1 MVDVP
6 VVDNDDT
13 IIKLRVERSIVRDFP
28 FDVFY
33 LVPFAQR
40 HIIAKMFP
48 WSLCLPPHE
57 SFMVMVRRLV
67 IYMTETLPHKGRR
80 KHERQV
86 HVNHVQ
92 EHIDLTQCFVVI
104 PTMPLATTD
113 EAREKKVKL
122 PAYITA
128 PRHARVG
135 TKVNN
140 ASNVTSN
147 QGRFSHILTDDTVL
161 FTPEGPITP
170 VCHACP
176 RHLLHVMNKCQLG
189 CQHCFDDFILKGGTV
204 DEQLQDNNPDPDSSP

>member
-13 IIKLRVERSIVRDFP
+13 IIKLRVERTVVSNFP

-48 WSLCLPPHE
+48 WSLCLPPHKE
-57 SFMVMVRRLV
+57 LTALIDRLV
-67 IYMTETLPHKGRR
+67 VYVTETLPHKGRTECETAVRSNGVR
-80 KHERQV
+80 KHTT
-86 HVNHVQ
+86 
-92 EHIDLTQCFVVI
+92 IAKCFVVI

-128 PRHARVG
+128 PRHAKAG
-135 TKVNN
+135 TKAND
-140 ASNVTSN
+140 ALDVTSEK
-147 QGRFSHILTDDTVL
+147 GRFSHILTDDTVL

-170 VCHACP
+170 VCRACP